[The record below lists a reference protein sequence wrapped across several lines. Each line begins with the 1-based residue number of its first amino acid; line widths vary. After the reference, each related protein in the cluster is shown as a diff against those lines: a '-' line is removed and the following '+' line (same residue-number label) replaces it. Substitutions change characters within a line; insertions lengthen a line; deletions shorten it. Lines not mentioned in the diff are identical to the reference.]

1 MNRLGKKTMLLT
13 GIIFIAS
20 FCLWAMFHV
29 WTRTFAM
36 DLGYQITSEQGIKE
50 EFTNDNKALSLEIS
64 TLKSTVRLESIALK
78 DLGMAPP
85 TPEQVVHLWKR
96 E

>member
-1 MNRLGKKTMLLT
+1 MNRFGRKTMLFA

-36 DLGYQITSEQGIKE
+36 DLGYQITYEQGIKE
-50 EFTNDNKALSLEIS
+50 EFTNENKALRLEIS

-85 TPEQVVHLWKR
+85 TPEQVVHLWKS

>member
-1 MNRLGKKTMLLT
+1 MKRFGKKTMLLT
-13 GIIFIAS
+13 GIIFIAA
-20 FCLWAMFHV
+20 FCFWAMFHV
-29 WTRTFAM
+29 WTRTYAM
-36 DLGYQITSEQGIKE
+36 DLGYQISNEQGIKG
-50 EFTNDNKALSLEIS
+50 EFTNENKALRLEIS

-85 TPEQVVHLWKR
+85 TPEQVVHLWQR

>member
-1 MNRLGKKTMLLT
+1 MKRVSRKTMLIA
-13 GIIFIAS
+13 GIVFISS

-36 DLGYQITSEQGIKE
+36 DLGYQISREQGIKE
-50 EFTNDNKALSLEIS
+50 EFTNENKALRLEIS
-64 TLKSTVRLESIALK
+64 TLKRTDRLESIAVK
-78 DLGMAPP
+78 NLGMTPP
-85 TPEQVVHLWKR
+85 SPEQMVYLWKK

>member
-1 MNRLGKKTMLLT
+1 MNRFGNKTMLLA
-13 GIIFIAS
+13 GIILIAS
-20 FCLWAMFHV
+20 FCFWAMLHV

-50 EFTNDNKALSLEIS
+50 EFTNENKALRLEIS

>member
-1 MNRLGKKTMLLT
+1 MNRFGKKMMLFA

-36 DLGYQITSEQGIKE
+36 DLGYQITNEQGIKE
-50 EFTNDNKALSLEIS
+50 EFTNENKALRLEIS

-85 TPEQVVHLWKR
+85 TPEQVVHLWKK

>member
-1 MNRLGKKTMLLT
+1 MRSYDKRTMLVA

-20 FCLWAMFHV
+20 FSVWAMFHV
-29 WTRTFAM
+29 WTRTYAM
-36 DLGYQITSEQGIKE
+36 DLGYQISKQQGIKE
-50 EFTNDNKALSLEIS
+50 EYTNENKALRLEIS
-64 TLKSTVRLESIALK
+64 TLKRTDRLEAIAVK

-85 TPEQVVHLWKR
+85 TPDQVVHLWKK

>member
-1 MNRLGKKTMLLT
+1 MKRVSRKTMLIA
-13 GIIFIAS
+13 GIVFISS

-36 DLGYQITSEQGIKE
+36 DLGYQISREQGIKE
-50 EFTNDNKALSLEIS
+50 EFTNENKALRLEIS
-64 TLKSTVRLESIALK
+64 TLKRTDRLESIAVK
-78 DLGMAPP
+78 HLGMTPP
-85 TPEQVVHLWKR
+85 SPEQMVYLWKK